1 LSGQIGTRS
10 KRHRL
15 RNSAI
20 PFNWVIFGSLLL
32 LAFLLRVVAII
43 TLVAYQDCDAII
55 YLTNGV
61 DEGLGYTAAI
71 AFCAALMGVFQLL
84 VARAGWIEGTW
95 RWSDVALGVV
105 NLAAV
110 SVILVH
116 GLLYFGFSN
125 PETRAGF
132 TINRLSSHLDNSQF
146 FPPEP
151 MEFDVPDPAYGW
163 EPDPDGGWRNERAEL
178 TIRDVPLR
186 KCWTDDFKRA
196 HHAARNPG
204 QPYTPPYYLDFHIPL
219 FHDLDG
225 NELSYTDASRRL
237 ERLRPEYPGRKT
249 APDGT
254 PLLTYEEILAIVEEE
269 WESNEDLHLPAHS
282 TDDD

>member
-1 LSGQIGTRS
+1 MSGQIGTRS

-61 DEGLGYTAAI
+61 YEGLGYTAAI

-186 KCWTDDFKRA
+186 KCWTDD
-196 HHAARNPG
+196 
-204 QPYTPPYYLDFHIPL
+204 
-219 FHDLDG
+219 
-225 NELSYTDASRRL
+225 
-237 ERLRPEYPGRKT
+237 LRGLI
-249 APDGT
+249 T
-254 PLLTYEEILAIVEEE
+254 PLAIQVSLTRRNTIWISIYPCFTISTEMSCHTQTPQDV
-269 WESNEDLHLPAHS
+269 SNASAPNTQAGKPRPTARRS
-282 TDDD
+282 